1 MNYIVILEGSLHLL
15 ASDISESVISYRQQ
29 QRCLRHDKIFKT
41 HRVAA
46 SLREL
51 NGLHIV
57 LLLRISN
64 HLIIWI

>member
-51 NGLHIV
+51 NDLT
-57 LLLRISN
+57 
-64 HLIIWI
+64 